1 MKSARPIRTD
11 VDGAPFRIG
20 DVVRIVRLSDST
32 ADTDFLRK
40 RGRIVYFE
48 YSCGCGQKY
57 PDDPM
62 IGINFAGEITEF
74 WKEEIQ
80 RIDTTSSDPFT

>member
-1 MKSARPIRTD
+1 MKSAHPIRIN

-20 DVVRIVRLSDST
+20 DLVRIVRLSDST
-32 ADTDFLRK
+32 ADGDFLNK
-40 RGRIVYFE
+40 YGRIVYFE
-48 YSCGCGQKY
+48 YSCGCGQSY

-62 IGINFAGEITEF
+62 IGIQFAGGGIAEF

-80 RIDTTSSDPFT
+80 RIGTTR

>member
-1 MKSARPIRTD
+1 MKSAHPIRIN

-20 DVVRIVRLSDST
+20 DLVHIVRLSDST
-32 ADTDFLRK
+32 ADADFLRK
-40 RGRIVYFE
+40 CGRIVHFE

-62 IGINFAGEITEF
+62 IGINFAGEIAEF

-80 RIDTTSSDPFT
+80 RIDATSEPFR